1 MSKIFAICLAA
12 GIAAAALAEE
22 TVEVRATGLWS
33 VAGETFTIEAKA
45 TSPDDSDLSDFHW
58 CLCDASGSVVMSWK
72 KRSVAGKA
80 KRLKANLPAGTYRL
94 RATDGTR
101 FCGDMPVRVLP
112 RENPYARTL
121 LPVEIHEPPDPK
133 APSGPVRFWRDLQRK
148 EFSQAPEQQRTPRRV
163 VARLCASYPEHVQD
177 LADLVDRTA
186 AGMKSVGENALVC
199 PAEWDGMPDH
209 LSAWYARFDV
219 EGLKVF
225 PMLELGMDAAS
236 SRSARHELQRRI
248 DGIVGVGKLHTSFGG
263 ICIRVARKDALDA
276 KELAHMKHF
285 LSEYYHEATGVS
297 LPRSA
302 DTRRSGALAAL
313 TVNAQDALWVVDD
326 SDLAELA
333 NPLRAGDAV
342 SLAAR
347 GEFGNA
353 ARPGVRTSFIQ
364 AFRALPA
371 VMFNDEGTPS
381 ADGVHLRQATYEGMS
396 WFYVVNTGALPARVK
411 LEVPSRTRDLAKD
424 ARVGGLFGAET
435 LAFTLGPGEMR
446 AYAVP
451 EANGK
456 CKLENGK

>member
-12 GIAAAALAEE
+12 GIAAAALAEG
-22 TVEVRATGLWS
+22 TVEIRATGLWS

-45 TSPDDSDLSDFHW
+45 TSPDDSNLADFHW

-72 KRSVAGKA
+72 KRSVVGKA

-121 LPVEIHEPPDPK
+121 PPVEIHEPPDPET
-133 APSGPVRFWRDLQRK
+133 PSGPVRFWRDLQRK

-163 VARLCASYPEHVQD
+163 VARLCAAYPDHVD
-177 LADLVDRTA
+177 NFADLVDRTA

-199 PAEWDGMPDH
+199 PAKWDGVPDH

-219 EGLKVF
+219 EDLKVF
-225 PMLELGMDAAS
+225 PMLELGADAAS

-248 DGIVGVGKLHTSFGG
+248 DGLVGVGKLHTSFGG
-263 ICIRVARKDALDA
+263 ICIRVAHKDAIDA
-276 KELAHMKHF
+276 KELAQMKQA
-285 LSEYYHEATGVS
+285 LSEHHT
-297 LPRSA
+297 
-302 DTRRSGALAAL
+302 
-313 TVNAQDALWVVDD
+313 LWVVDD

-347 GEFGNA
+347 GDFGNG
-353 ARPGVRTSFIQ
+353 ARSGVHTSFIQ

-381 ADGVHLRQATYEGMS
+381 ADGVHLRQATYEGKS
-396 WFYVVNTGALPARVK
+396 WFYVVNTGTSSARVK
-411 LEVPSRTRDLAKD
+411 LEVPARTRDLAKD
-424 ARVGGLFGAET
+424 TRVGGLFGAET

-446 AYAVP
+446 AYAAP